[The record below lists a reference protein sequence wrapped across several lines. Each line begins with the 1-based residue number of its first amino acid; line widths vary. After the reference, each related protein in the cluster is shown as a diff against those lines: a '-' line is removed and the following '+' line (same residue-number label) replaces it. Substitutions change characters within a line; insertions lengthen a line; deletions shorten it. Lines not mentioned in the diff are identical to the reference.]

1 MLKLVLRGIRAN
13 LGRLIMTLISV
24 LLGVAFVSGS
34 FILADSLRAIFN
46 GISEDAF
53 AGVDA
58 QVRAVEPELNSG
70 QNLIRFDESVLADIQ
85 DLPSVRFAEAGIFAF
100 ELVYSVKEDGE
111 INRPLGPPVF
121 TSSWGG
127 ENPVS
132 SFTIIEGTAPVGRQV
147 ALDKEQADQG
157 DFKLNDQVTL
167 ALPSGALED
176 FEMSAIID
184 FGDGGTGGAF
194 FILLDLPTT
203 QDVLDAH
210 GVVDSIVINAENDVS
225 PENLLSEVGA
235 VLPAGIEVVSGET
248 VVGEQQES
256 FGTIIDIIGYILL
269 GFAGVVL
276 FVSTFI
282 IRNTFSI
289 LVGQR
294 TKQLGL
300 LRSIGA
306 SAGQIRRMVLYEA
319 LAIGLLASGIGL
331 VGGIGAASALKW
343 LFGQGG
349 GGFPDGP
356 TQILPRTIVV
366 VVLVGLV
373 VTVGSAMVPA
383 FRAAKVSPLEAI
395 RDGGKQGRSNRFR
408 ALAGSAVLIPGLIL
422 LFTGMFASI
431 DSTTTKLTAIGL
443 GAALTFIGV
452 AMLSGLFAG
461 IVTYKIGAPIEALTG
476 ITGRLGRD
484 NAVRNP
490 ERTAATASALM
501 IGLALITGVSVMAS
515 SLLST
520 FDELLEDSIAADLL
534 IFEQNQGLPFSP
546 VLVDQL
552 DSLPDTNL
560 VAGYSAVEVAINDE
574 PVRAYA
580 YNSEVGDRVV
590 NFGILEGTAN
600 LSPAGIAIWND
611 EAETLGLALG
621 DSVSIRLEDGF
632 ETNLVVEAIYEDKSP
647 LIDVNFLVTQE
658 LISGHLNVDA
668 VNFVG
673 VIFADGADPVAGRAA
688 VDDVLKAYPQLASQ
702 DNTEAQEQF
711 KSQIASLQLLV
722 NGLLAMCLISAFF
735 GIVNTMAL
743 SVLERTREIGLLRAV
758 GMTRRQLK
766 KTIRWEA
773 IIVSLFGSLL
783 GVGMGLLLGWAG
795 VVAIPDS
802 FISKVGIPWFQLV
815 IFLIGGGVLGIIAA
829 FFPAS
834 RAAKMDV
841 LQAIATE

>member
-13 LGRLIMTLISV
+13 LGRLFMTLISV

-70 QNLIRFDESVLADIQ
+70 QNLIRFDEAILADIQ
-85 DLPSVRFAEAGIFAF
+85 DLPSVRYAEAGIFAF

-127 ENPVS
+127 ESPVS

-147 ALDKEQADQG
+147 ALDKAQVEQG
-157 DFKLNDQVTL
+157 DFKLNDQVTM
-167 ALPSGALED
+167 ALPSGELED
-176 FEMSAIID
+176 FALSAVID

-203 QDVLDAH
+203 QDVLDAD

-225 PENLLSEVGA
+225 SEALLSEVGA
-235 VLPAGIEVVSGET
+235 LLPADIEVVTGET

-256 FGTIIDIIGYILL
+256 FGTIIDIFGYILL

-331 VGGIGAASALKW
+331 VAGIGVAWALKW

-395 RDGGKQGRSNRFR
+395 LDGGKKGRSNRFR
-408 ALAGSAVLIPGLIL
+408 ALAGSGVLIPGLIL

-461 IVTYKIGAPIEALTG
+461 MVTYKIGAPIESLTG

-484 NAVRNP
+484 NAARNP

-501 IGLALITGVSVMAS
+501 IGLALITGVSVLAS
-515 SLLST
+515 SLLRT
-520 FDELLEDSIAADLL
+520 FDELLEDSLTADLF

-546 VLVDQL
+546 VVVDQL
-552 DSLPDTNL
+552 DSLPDTDL
-560 VAGYSAVEVAINDE
+560 VGGYASVEVAINDNAE
-574 PVRAYA
+574 NAYA

-590 NFGILEGTAN
+590 NFAITEGTAN
-600 LSPAGIAIWND
+600 LSPNGIAIWD
-611 EAETLGLALG
+611 EEAAERGLALG
-621 DSVSIRLEDGF
+621 DSVTIRLEDGF
-632 ETNLVVEAIYEDKSP
+632 ETELTVEAIYEDKSI
-647 LIDVNFLVTQE
+647 LDANFLITRD
-658 LISGHLNVDA
+658 LMAGHLNVDA
-668 VNFVG
+668 VDFVG
-673 VIFADGADPVAGRAA
+673 VTYAAGADPVAARTA
-688 VDDVLKAYPQLASQ
+688 VDEILKAYPQLSSQ
-702 DNTEAQEQF
+702 DNTEFQEQV
-711 KSQIASLQLLV
+711 KSQIDSLQLLV

-758 GMTRRQLK
+758 GMTRKQLK
-766 KTIRWEA
+766 QTIRWEA

>member
-13 LGRLIMTLISV
+13 LGRLFMTLISV

-70 QNLIRFDESVLADIQ
+70 QNLIRFDEAILADIQ
-85 DLPSVRFAEAGIFAF
+85 DLPSVRYAEAGIFAF

-127 ENPVS
+127 ESPVS

-147 ALDKEQADQG
+147 ALDKAQVEQG
-157 DFKLNDQVTL
+157 DFKLNDQVTM
-167 ALPSGALED
+167 ALPSGELED
-176 FEMSAIID
+176 FALSAVID

-203 QDVLDAH
+203 QDVLDAD

-225 PENLLSEVGA
+225 SEALLSEVGA
-235 VLPAGIEVVSGET
+235 LLPADIEVVTGET

-256 FGTIIDIIGYILL
+256 FGTIIDIFGYILL

-331 VGGIGAASALKW
+331 VAGIGVAWALKW

-395 RDGGKQGRSNRFR
+395 LDGGKKGRSNRFR
-408 ALAGSAVLIPGLIL
+408 ALAGSGVLIPGLIL

-461 IVTYKIGAPIEALTG
+461 MVTYKIGAPIESLTG

-484 NAVRNP
+484 NAARNP

-501 IGLALITGVSVMAS
+501 IGLALITGVSVLAS
-515 SLLST
+515 SLLRT
-520 FDELLEDSIAADLL
+520 FDELLEDSLTADLF

-546 VLVDQL
+546 VVVDQL
-552 DSLPDTNL
+552 DSLPDTDL
-560 VAGYSAVEVAINDE
+560 VGGYASVEVAINDNAE
-574 PVRAYA
+574 NAYA

-590 NFGILEGTAN
+590 NFAITEGTAN
-600 LSPAGIAIWND
+600 LSPNGIAIWD
-611 EAETLGLALG
+611 EEAAERGLALG

-632 ETNLVVEAIYEDKSP
+632 ETELTVEAIYEDKSI
-647 LIDVNFLVTQE
+647 LDANFLITRD
-658 LISGHLNVDA
+658 LMAGHLNVDA
-668 VNFVG
+668 VDFVG
-673 VIFADGADPVAGRAA
+673 VTYAAGADPVAARTA
-688 VDDVLKAYPQLASQ
+688 VDEILKAYPQLSSQ
-702 DNTEAQEQF
+702 DNTEFQEQV
-711 KSQIASLQLLV
+711 KSQIDSLQLLV

-758 GMTRRQLK
+758 GMTRKQLK
-766 KTIRWEA
+766 QTIRWEA